1 MTVRDDVDDP
11 KAKSVIP
18 GGGVKCKTKFK
29 IIHISGGK
37 FSLEETRESA
47 PVLER
52 GDNAV
57 VGGGV
62 SETHTCDSSSTF
74 AKIMGLKI

>member
-29 IIHISGGK
+29 INHISGGK
-37 FSLEETRESA
+37 LSVEETRGSA

-52 GDNAV
+52 GWNAV

-62 SETHTCDSSSTF
+62 SETRTCDNS
-74 AKIMGLKI
+74 